1 MTVWIVLIAVAA
13 FVYWMYNKCS
23 SCSAP
28 VPDAS
33 TSTSTSAP
41 APVPAPT
48 AVPAAVT
55 QKFTATEEVRVK
67 YFEPV
72 RVQAILTNGQTRTGA
87 QQHIQYASNPRIR
100 TLRALH
106 HAGSVLQIAKFD
118 NFTIIQAVV
127 ATSGAP
133 TSFVFEGDSNTPA
146 YSVTMS
152 DLARPNDVPAKT
164 RTSPALTY
172 NESYYPQELK
182 GVLQS
187 QNDLFMARHSM
198 TQGAEGR

>member
-33 TSTSTSAP
+33 T
-41 APVPAPT
+41 PAPT
-48 AVPAAVT
+48 TTAPVSDAT
-55 QKFTATEEVRVK
+55 QKFTATATEEVRVK

-72 RVQAILTNGQTRTGA
+72 SVQAILTNGEKRTGA
-87 QQHIQYASNPRIR
+87 QQPIRYATDPRIR
-100 TLRALH
+100 TLRTMH
-106 HAGSVLQIAKFD
+106 HAGTVLQIAKFD
-118 NFTIIQAVV
+118 DAFTIIQAVV
-127 ATSGAP
+127 PTSGAP

-146 YSVTMS
+146 YSVTMP
-152 DLARPNDVPAKT
+152 DLTRPNDDVPAKT

-182 GVLQS
+182 GILQS